1 MSERASWRQFQVQGR
16 NTGRK
21 NKVLDFSAIN
31 IPPEIAEWIQTAAA
45 ESNVTEVERVLD
57 DMAGLGD
64 DERLLAEHLKDLS
77 QEFKF
82 EELLETL
89 SETGK
94 VQS

>member
-1 MSERASWRQFQVQGR
+1 
-16 NTGRK
+16 
-21 NKVLDFSAIN
+21 
-31 IPPEIAEWIQTAAA
+31 
-45 ESNVTEVERVLD
+45 VTEVERVLD